1 MTDCGSRNPTPS
13 VVVFGAPLP
22 DVARGHLLRGRPFRS
37 ACAGMAQHRDNQCL
51 AAGPRGFLACRPQR
65 TTRSTQDLLVSSV
78 KWSLLVALSSP
89 FLSILGIPPGGG
101 GRTLTV
107 PRRLGPGR
115 VVARPSQN
123 GGHGNVKLGF
133 PESLPCNPPFDTT
146 RWSDGCGPPK
156 VKVDGA
162 LAASI
167 DIASPGKNARELVVG
182 G

>member
-1 MTDCGSRNPTPS
+1 MS
-13 VVVFGAPLP
+13 
-22 DVARGHLLRGRPFRS
+22 RGRATWVLGMPATTHHPFH
-37 ACAGMAQHRDNQCL
+37 AGLIGVVGQMVVTSSTIVAIPVNPRD
-51 AAGPRGFLACRPQR
+51 
-65 TTRSTQDLLVSSV
+65 
-78 KWSLLVALSSP
+78 
-89 FLSILGIPPGGG
+89 PPGGG